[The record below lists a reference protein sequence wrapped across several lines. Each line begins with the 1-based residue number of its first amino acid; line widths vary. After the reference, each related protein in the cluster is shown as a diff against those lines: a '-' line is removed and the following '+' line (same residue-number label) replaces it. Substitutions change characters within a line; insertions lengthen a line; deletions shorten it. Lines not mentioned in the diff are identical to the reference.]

1 MKRYVLVR
9 ALKALLTVLFVWT
22 VVFILSRVT
31 GDPVD
36 WILQSGGNMKAR
48 EQLRHN
54 LGLDLPLIQQYFR
67 AIAGMLT
74 GDAGTSFYYAR
85 PVSDLFAERMAATL
99 TLGAISFG
107 VTALVGIPLGVFAA
121 LQHNTVF
128 DRLTMGFTIAG
139 YTIPNFV
146 LGILLIFVFSLH
158 LNVLPSGSV
167 GTPAHYVLPVIAM
180 SVAPTANVARLTRS
194 SLLDVIGQ
202 DFLECARAKG
212 AKESRVIFKHAL
224 RNALISVV
232 TILGA
237 QLGYIIG
244 GSVVVETVFAWP
256 GIGTLIVNSAKQRD
270 FPVVQFGVMIIC
282 ISVTAINLLVDLSYS
297 ALDPRIRD
305 RE

>member
-1 MKRYVLVR
+1 MKRYVAVR
-9 ALKALLTVLFVWT
+9 VIKALLTVLFVWT

-36 WILQSGGNMKAR
+36 WMLQSGGDMRAR

-54 LGLDLPLIQQYFR
+54 LGLDLPLAQQYFR

-85 PVSDLFAERMAATL
+85 PVSDLFAERMTATL
-99 TLGAISFG
+99 TLGAVVFG
-107 VTALVGIPLGVFAA
+107 VTILFGVPLGVFAA
-121 LQHNTVF
+121 LRHNSVL
-128 DRLTMGFTIAG
+128 DRLTMGFSVAG
-139 YTIPNFV
+139 YTVPNFV
-146 LGILLIFVFSLH
+146 LGILLIFIFSLH
-158 LNVLPSGSV
+158 LKLLPSGSV
-167 GTPAHYVLPVIAM
+167 GTPAHFVLPVIAM
-180 SVAPTANVARLTRS
+180 SVAPAANVARLTRS
-194 SLLDVIGQ
+194 ALLDVIGQ

-297 ALDPRIRD
+297 ALDPRIRGRD
-305 RE
+305 